1 MVGPFAVC
9 NFISCYRIVNDSV
22 PGLVTVGYNS
32 TCNYNIVTFYWER
45 DLMQSFT
52 SMGCRG
58 SGVVPLEMV
67 AAFADNAGSA
77 MLATPVRVGELP
89 QIIACM
95 PAAEGDCSTI
105 DY

>member
-1 MVGPFAVC
+1 MK
-9 NFISCYRIVNDSV
+9 
-22 PGLVTVGYNS
+22 
-32 TCNYNIVTFYWER
+32 
-45 DLMQSFT
+45 SFEA
-52 SMGCRG
+52 MGFRG

-67 AAFADNAGSA
+67 AAFAVNTGNA